1 MPGMPVTSMPGLP
14 GGMGQ
19 PGSMGA
25 PGQDGSSQQH
35 QQQPQPGMYYM
46 DPNMQQQG

>member
-1 MPGMPVTSMPGLP
+1 MPVTSMPGGLP

-19 PGSMGA
+19 PAPGLGA
-25 PGQDGSSQQH
+25 PGQDGSS

-46 DPNMQQQG
+46 DPSMQQQG